1 MVASL
6 GRYEPRDGQ
15 LAMTEAVEAA
25 LLGGRTLLCEAG
37 TGTGKTLAYLVPAV
51 TSGLKVVVSTA
62 TRALQEQIF
71 HKDIPLLQ
79 SALGLDARAVLL
91 KGLGNYLCLRRLGE
105 LRRSPESFSHRALPM
120 VEAWARE
127 TESGD
132 LSEVGALREGDA
144 TWREVCSSSET
155 RIGASCEHFEAC
167 FVTKARRAADEARLV
182 VVNHHL
188 FFADLAVRLA
198 AARRGYA
205 GASVLPA
212 YDAVI
217 FDEAHQLEEIATLF
231 FGTRLSAAMLS
242 SLCRDAER
250 ALRDARL
257 VDPVFGVGP
266 GAGLVGAVEACSG
279 ALFDAVS
286 ALVLGRGPAD
296 LEARVELEPSEL
308 ERPPLREAWH
318 ALDEA
323 LAALALLASTSSGG
337 GVAGASL
344 EPLRSVAARAE
355 RARADLSS
363 LAASEGGRVVWA
375 EARGARAALG
385 ASPVDVGHVL
395 APHVFERVGSVV
407 LTSATLTT
415 GLRRRAEA
423 SPPRVERAAE
433 HEPEEAGKRAPR
445 PFHYLRSRLGIASAQ
460 ADELVVASPFDTERM
475 ALLYSPRDL
484 PEPSDASYLD
494 AAAERTSLLLDV
506 TGGGAFVLSTSLR
519 AMRQLAAELRRA
531 RPELSVLVQGEA
543 PKGALLA
550 KFRAHGHAVL
560 VATMSFWEGVDV
572 PGHALRLV
580 VIDRI
585 PFAVPSDPL
594 FSAKSRA
601 LVAEGRSP
609 FVELALPGAAI
620 TLKQGFGRLLRTRDD
635 RGIVAVL
642 DRRLVTRPYGK
653 VLIASLPPVT
663 TTSSLD
669 DVREFWRRHER
680 ELAEEAAAAPR

>member
-1 MVASL
+1 MRARFLLGPSGPMVASL

-15 LAMTEAVEAA
+15 LAMTEAVESA

-62 TRALQEQIF
+62 TRALQDQIF
-71 HKDIPLLQ
+71 TKDLPLLER
-79 SALGLDARAVLL
+79 SLGLDARAVLL
-91 KGLGNYLCLRRLGE
+91 KGLGNYLCLRRWGE
-105 LRRSPESFSHRALPM
+105 LRRSPEAASHRALPM
-120 VEAWARE
+120 LEAWARE

-132 LSEVGALREGDA
+132 LSEVSALREGDP

-167 FVTKARRAADEARLV
+167 FVTRARRAADEARLL

-217 FDEAHQLEEIATLF
+217 FDEAHQLEEIASLF

-242 SLCRDAER
+242 SLCRDALR
-250 ALRDARL
+250 ALRDAKL
-257 VDPVFGVGP
+257 VDPVFGAGP
-266 GAGLVGAVEACSG
+266 GAGLCAAVEACSS
-279 ALFDAVS
+279 ALFEAVS
-286 ALVLGRGPAD
+286 ALVEGRGGGPSD
-296 LEARVELEPSEL
+296 VEARVELEPSEL
-308 ERPPLREAWH
+308 ERPPLREACH
-318 ALDEA
+318 ALDDA

-337 GVAGASL
+337 AVGASL
-344 EPLRSVAARAE
+344 EPLRAVAARAE
-355 RARADLSS
+355 RARADLAS
-363 LAASEGGRVVWA
+363 LTSSEGGRVVWA

-415 GLRRRAEA
+415 GQRKKAEGA
-423 SPPRVERAAE
+423 
-433 HEPEEAGKRAPR
+433 R
-445 PFHYLRSRLGIASAQ
+445 PFHYLRSRLGIASTQ
-460 ADELVVASPFDTERM
+460 ADELVVPSPFDTERM
-475 ALLYSPRDL
+475 ALLYTPRDL
-484 PEPSDASYLD
+484 PEPSDATYLD
-494 AAAERTSLLLDV
+494 AAAARTSELLDV

-543 PKGALLA
+543 PKGSLLA
-550 KFRAHGHAVL
+550 RFRAHGHAVL

-572 PGHALRLV
+572 PGDALRLV

-585 PFAVPSDPL
+585 PFAVPTDPL

-601 LVAEGRSP
+601 LVREGRSP

-620 TLKQGFGRLLRTRDD
+620 TLKQGFGRLLRTRAD

-653 VLIASLPPVT
+653 TLIASLPPVT
-663 TTSSLD
+663 TTASLD
-669 DVREFWRRHER
+669 DVRAFWQRHER
-680 ELAEEAAAAPR
+680 DLAEA